1 MLPKVV
7 GLTSSIEI
15 CNKKVNLVRNKAF
28 YQPIFVITFRIS
40 QVCQNWDKLRAH
52 VQGVNLY
59 HLYVS
64 PGTLKISVSITIDF
78 FRFSQGFVNK
88 PMFGDVLLNS
98 DEKFFHRIWGNYI
111 EKQI

>member
-1 MLPKVV
+1 MLQKVV
-7 GLTSSIEI
+7 GLTHSIKI
-15 CNKKVNLVRNKAF
+15 CNKKVNLRRNKAF
-28 YQPIFVITFRIS
+28 DQPILVFTFGIS
-40 QVCQNWDKLRAH
+40 QVCKNWDKLRAH
-52 VQGVNLY
+52 VYGVNLY

-64 PGTLKISVSITIDF
+64 PGTLKISVSITIIF